1 MHTAGHLGGHGFL
14 PNILYLRHHVLYII
28 LSNTPPPSNTP
39 QRKREET
46 IKGKGVASFCEQS
59 RISETALRIF
69 AALAELRRAGRQ
81 AGGQGGAAEVR
92 AKGRE
97 MVPGRKDGDK
107 AQGWRGRG
115 RERERERAAGCVV
128 CLCTAGEL
136 VKQSNDRIKR
146 SKREKKA
153 EDLFVL
159 PRRRTQGRTESDQKA
174 DSNFGFLSV
183 YRQRVS

>member
-1 MHTAGHLGGHGFL
+1 M
-14 PNILYLRHHVLYII
+14 
-28 LSNTPPPSNTP
+28 
-39 QRKREET
+39 
-46 IKGKGVASFCEQS
+46 
-59 RISETALRIF
+59 
-69 AALAELRRAGRQ
+69 
-81 AGGQGGAAEVR
+81 R

-146 SKREKKA
+146 RERKKK
-153 EDLFVL
+153 DLFVS
-159 PRRRTQGRTESDQKA
+159 PRRRARGWTESDQKA
-174 DSNFGFLSV
+174 DFNFGFLSV
-183 YRQRVS
+183 YRQHVS